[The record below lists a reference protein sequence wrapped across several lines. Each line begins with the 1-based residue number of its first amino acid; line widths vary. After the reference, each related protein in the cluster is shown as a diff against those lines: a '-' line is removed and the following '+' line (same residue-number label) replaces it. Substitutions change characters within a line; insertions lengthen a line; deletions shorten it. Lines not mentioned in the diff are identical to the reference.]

1 MTRSE
6 RERQIERYISGG
18 MSPAEEQDFF
28 IQAALEKELR
38 LELKALVTVDSAI
51 RKDREAEPA
60 EHTAL
65 RSRVAAMLAAAPP
78 AQDPAASAVPR
89 PAAPGAGA
97 PAGGAP
103 AATVPAAAALQRILP
118 IQWISLAAA
127 TIALTAVLFL
137 IFDRPATPAA
147 EDRRYQRN
155 EQFQGPQQAPAAAPA
170 AQGKDAAPVPAPSA
184 AGSPGAVPAT
194 PDAPSRQMNAGSA
207 SESVRQGDGAA
218 QKMEQR
224 TSATDPSGSPMV
236 RRNQSGTAL
245 TRQQNGSDK
254 PASALAEE
262 EADEVETLGPSKRG
276 SDTLSVGVK
285 IRMKGKKQQ

>member
-6 RERQIERYISGG
+6 RERQIERYISGE
-18 MSPAEEQDFF
+18 MNPAEEQDFF

-78 AQDPAASAVPR
+78 AQNPAASTVPR

-97 PAGGAP
+97 PSGGAP
-103 AATVPAAAALQRILP
+103 AATLPAAGALQKILP

-137 IFDRPATPAA
+137 MLDRPATPAP
-147 EDRRYQRN
+147 ESGRGQRN
-155 EQFQGPQQAPAAAPA
+155 EQFQGTQQAPSATPSAQGNDAAPA
-170 AQGKDAAPVPAPSA
+170 PSSTA
-184 AGSPGAVPAT
+184 AGSPGAVPA
-194 PDAPSRQMNAGSA
+194 PSDAPANAPSA
-207 SESVRQGDGAA
+207 SGSLRQGDGTSPEMERSTSAA
-218 QKMEQR
+218 QPSRSPVVRPSQTAETLPRQR
-224 TSATDPSGSPMV
+224 
-236 RRNQSGTAL
+236 
-245 TRQQNGSDK
+245 NGSDR
-254 PASALAEE
+254 PASAIAEE
-262 EADEVETLGPSKRG
+262 ERDEVETLGPSKRG

>member
-6 RERQIERYISGG
+6 RERQIERYISGE

-97 PAGGAP
+97 PSGGAP
-103 AATVPAAAALQRILP
+103 AGSLPAAGALQKILP

-137 IFDRPATPAA
+137 IFDRPAPPAQ
-147 EDRRYQRN
+147 EDERYQRN
-155 EQFQGPQQAPAAAPA
+155 ERFQGPQQAPAAPPA
-170 AQGKDAAPVPAPSA
+170 AQEKEAAPVPSSSA
-184 AGSPGAVPAT
+184 AGGPGAVPAI
-194 PDAPSRQMNAGSA
+194 PDAPQMNAQSA
-207 SESVRQGDGAA
+207 SGSLREGNGTSQG
-218 QKMEQR
+218 MER
-224 TSATDPSGSPMV
+224 STSATESPRSTVMRRDESAETLHRQQKGS
-236 RRNQSGTAL
+236 QGTA
-245 TRQQNGSDK
+245 
-254 PASALAEE
+254 SAPAEE
-262 EADEVETLGPSKRG
+262 ERDDVETLGPSKRG